1 LFQLGKYNKLLIHR
15 FTSVGAYLGEPDADY
30 ENVVLLPNKYL
41 KPGMQEGQ
49 EVEVFIYLDSD
60 ERPVATTLKPLITL
74 GDFATLEV
82 KQVSRVGAFLDMGL
96 EKDVFVPYGEM
107 VERMHVGERYLV
119 GLYLDDQTGRLAA
132 TPRVGKLFDQ
142 KNIQLILGQEVDLV
156 VYNETELG
164 FQVMINKKYGG
175 LVYHNEVFGDLDIG
189 DERKGYIKQIRPDGK
204 IDVSMQP
211 LGVASIEPNA
221 QKILD
226 MLNQNR
232 GMMYL
237 SDKSKPEDIE
247 SQTGMS
253 KKAFKK
259 AIGSLYKQRLIA
271 IEDDHIKTLIQ
282 NYTPEG
288 PKHLRKKEK

>member
-1 LFQLGKYNKLLIHR
+1 
-15 FTSVGAYLGEPDADY
+15 
-30 ENVVLLPNKYL
+30 
-41 KPGMQEGQ
+41 
-49 EVEVFIYLDSD
+49 
-60 ERPVATTLKPLITL
+60 
-74 GDFATLEV
+74 
-82 KQVSRVGAFLDMGL
+82 
-96 EKDVFVPYGEM
+96 
-107 VERMHVGERYLV
+107 
-119 GLYLDDQTGRLAA
+119 
-132 TPRVGKLFDQ
+132 
-142 KNIQLILGQEVDLV
+142 
-156 VYNETELG
+156 
-164 FQVMINKKYGG
+164 
-175 LVYHNEVFGDLDIG
+175 
-189 DERKGYIKQIRPDGK
+189 
-204 IDVSMQP
+204 MQP